1 MDTVK
6 VAMYDN
12 GGENADGTKYNHYLL
27 GLVMY
32 AIIGAGDFLGSYI
45 VRKLMEKT
53 DEEIL
58 ATTRDERDIVDGRI
72 EWMFCDVSDDDSLRR
87 LTRRINAGR
96 HVKIIY
102 LPAFFNTGKEY
113 DRRAAWNTNIVTYA
127 RFIALLDGFDVFYSI
142 STDLVFSQDSLIP
155 YMDN

>member
-1 MDTVK
+1 
-6 VAMYDN
+6 
-12 GGENADGTKYNHYLL
+12 
-27 GLVMY
+27 MY
-32 AIIGAGDFLGSYI
+32 AVIGAGGFLGSYI

-96 HVKIIY
+96 ILSIR
-102 LPAFFNTGKEY
+102 
-113 DRRAAWNTNIVTYA
+113 DA
-127 RFIALLDGFDVFYSI
+127 RSFCER
-142 STDLVFSQDSLIP
+142 T
-155 YMDN
+155 